1 MKKKRVIILVHTA
14 NPSNLALE
22 LHCMHYC
29 KMLSSHLEVAVKA
42 CMECSPFF
50 LIWSCMYMMSVLTLY
65 IKNDM
70 DNKLI
75 KVHRNKQPTVV
86 YAANRKCEQECSM
99 KPYA

>member
-50 LIWSCMYMMSVLTLY
+50 LSGAVCI
-65 IKNDM
+65 
-70 DNKLI
+70 
-75 KVHRNKQPTVV
+75 
-86 YAANRKCEQECSM
+86 
-99 KPYA
+99 